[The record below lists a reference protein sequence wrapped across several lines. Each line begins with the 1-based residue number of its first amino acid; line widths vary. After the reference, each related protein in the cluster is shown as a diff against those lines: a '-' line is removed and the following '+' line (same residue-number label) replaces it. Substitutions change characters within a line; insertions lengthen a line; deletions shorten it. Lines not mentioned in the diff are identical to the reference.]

1 MRQPG
6 RSVRTSLFYERMERL
21 RRRSRHFVD
30 MKQGYERIW
39 HEIPALWSPDSE
51 LLMLGSLPSPK
62 SRETGFYYGHP
73 RNRFWRV
80 MAAVFEEP
88 IPEDVEAKRSLMLR
102 HRIAL
107 WDVID
112 NCLIRGASDSSI
124 KDPVPNDIAGL
135 MKKTHIRRIFTTGAR
150 ADELYM
156 KLCYPD
162 TGLASIRLPS
172 TSPANC
178 AMKDQE
184 IIRIYKENI
193 L

>member
-1 MRQPG
+1 M
-6 RSVRTSLFYERMERL
+6 Y
-21 RRRSRHFVD
+21 

-39 HEIPALWSPDSE
+39 HEIPPVWAPDSE

-80 MAAVFEEP
+80 LAAVFEEP
-88 IPEDVEAKRSLMLR
+88 VPEDVEAKRSLILR

-135 MKKTHIRRIFTTGAR
+135 MKKTRISRIFTTGAR

-162 TGLASIRLPS
+162 TGVPSVRLPS

-178 AMKDQE
+178 AMSDLE